1 MDLPVGEVA
10 AAMLHLGLLGVVFG
24 ALSLVVGAA
33 TGRLGLSR
41 GLPAAVAVVAYVVNG
56 LGGFV
61 SWLGPFQ
68 KLSPFYQ
75 YAAHDPLRNGISAV
89 GVGVAVVTIVVLAG
103 ASVWSFERRDVAG

>member
-1 MDLPVGEVA
+1 
-10 AAMLHLGLLGVVFG
+10 MLHLGLLGVVFG

-33 TGRLGLSR
+33 TGRLGLCR
-41 GLPAAVAVVAYVVNG
+41 GIPAAVAVVAYVVNG

-75 YAAHDPLRNGISAV
+75 YAAHDHLRNGISAV
-89 GVGVAVVTIVVLAG
+89 GVGVAAVTIVVLAG
-103 ASVWSFERRDVAG
+103 ASV